1 MLDTR
6 WALEPGP
13 CSGPRVGCETQNRE
27 PKVAALSLGASIYN
41 ASKPTAG

>member
-13 CSGPRVGCETQNRE
+13 CSGPRVGHETRNQE
-27 PKVAALSLGASIYN
+27 PKVAALSLGASVYK
-41 ASKPTAG
+41 ASEPTAG